1 MVKEKRSMSR
11 QREAVGVFRVALDSI
26 SPRWAGWGLTAHA
39 VLTLGGSIWGV
50 QHAIV
55 SGGHETAYDLY
66 LAIGMGVI
74 RAFGMSLATV
84 VTTAEVIDTI
94 MVIAHF
100 VGQKMK
106 QEGREEGLAEGRE
119 KGLAEGRKEGRAE
132 GRAEVAV
139 EVNEKVNRLLEA
151 HPELKDEI
159 EALRIHEE
167 NSGEG

>member
-1 MVKEKRSMSR
+1 MARR
-11 QREAVGVFRVALDSI
+11 RVGASVFRIALDSI
-26 SPRWAGWGLTAHA
+26 SPRWAGLGLAAHA
-39 VLTLGGSIWGV
+39 ILTLGGTIWSI

-66 LAIGMGVI
+66 IAIGMGIV

-100 VGQKMK
+100 VGQKLK
-106 QEGREEGLAEGRE
+106 QEGRE
-119 KGLAEGRKEGRAE
+119 EGRKEGRAE
-132 GRAEVAV
+132 VAAEL
-139 EVNEKVNRLLEA
+139 NEKLRLLLEA

-159 EALRIHEE
+159 EPLLIRHERT
-167 NSGEG
+167 GKD

>member
-1 MVKEKRSMSR
+1 M
-11 QREAVGVFRVALDSI
+11 
-26 SPRWAGWGLTAHA
+26 TAHA
-39 VLTLGGSIWGV
+39 VLTLGGTIWGV

-55 SGGHETAYDLY
+55 NGGHETAYDLY
-66 LAIGMGVI
+66 IAIGMGII

-106 QEGREEGLAEGRE
+106 QEGREEGRQ
-119 KGLAEGRKEGRAE
+119 EGRAE
-132 GRAEVAV
+132 ARAEIAA
-139 EVNEKVNRLLEA
+139 EVNEKLNRLLEA

-159 EALRIHEE
+159 EPLLIGDERT
-167 NSGEG
+167 GKG